1 LRRRHD
7 TATTSFATLAAERVR
22 VRVRELVPERELVLV
37 LVAVLG

>member
-22 VRVRELVPERELVLV
+22 VLERELVRELVLV